1 VKTDSDHLTSAST
14 QGGTVRERP
23 ILFSAPMV
31 RALLAGAKSQTR
43 RALRVQPDSH
53 HWESLPGYEL
63 KRSKIVTINERCAVK
78 FSHSIPQNP
87 QWDTALDWLLC
98 PYGQP
103 GDRLWVRESHLNWW
117 KLNAEGTA
125 REFSHVAA
133 FRADGYELQEG
144 EKWIPSIHMLR
155 AASRITLEITDVRVE
170 RLQAISDADAA
181 AEGCPCYVCGRTMD
195 GTSED
200 DCHCFH
206 RKATASD
213 YRDLWESINGA
224 GSWEANPWVWAV
236 SFERCALGETASP
249 NDPNPARSAL
259 SRATGEA
266 A

>member
-1 VKTDSDHLTSAST
+1 MDSDHLGQPLT
-14 QGGTVRERP
+14 QGRTGRERP

-31 RALLAGAKSQTR
+31 RALLAGIKTQTR
-43 RALRVQPDSH
+43 RLVKPQPPEDCGRIYV
-53 HWESLPGYEL
+53 ESVHPTVIDRHGEEQPGAE
-63 KRSKIVTINERCAVK
+63 IFGAFNEYG
-78 FSHSIPQNP
+78 
-87 QWDTALDWLLC
+87 DWGVRC

-103 GDRLWVRESHLNWW
+103 GERLWVRESHLNWW

-133 FRADGYELQEG
+133 FRADGYELQDG

-206 RKATASD
+206 RKAAASD

-224 GSWEANPWVWAV
+224 GSWDANPWVWAV
-236 SFERCALGETASP
+236 SFRRIGTP
-249 NDPNPARSAL
+249 
-259 SRATGEA
+259 
-266 A
+266 